1 MNKMKLGLKD
11 KIQKIIDAYKANMTS
26 QQDEIKGI
34 LDPFKVPSYASR
46 FTIDGLKETIKEQ
59 LDLVNGNWKKFDKTL
74 NQQVN
79 EVIAAAKADFRKALG
94 LDAPAQKPADYATRI
109 ANARG
114 FLKDELDAVS
124 ADTIFSAD
132 NAAEMDDTMH
142 TILKDFIDDYDT
154 MKLFKKMVQRKVDN
168 FFNANGEC
176 IFPKTFGKLTK
187 VESIMNTLDEMD
199 ATAEML
205 FLHERDVQN
214 YFAIKGLFYG
224 FPVDRYAEG
233 VDEQTMIDC
242 SVILDDLADHLD
254 SEGQSSVSDT
264 SVQEVSGGLFNM
276 N

>member
-59 LDLVNGNWKKFDKTL
+59 LDVVNGNWKKFDKTL
-74 NQQVN
+74 NQQMK
-79 EVIAAAKADFRKALG
+79 EVIAAARDSFKKALG
-94 LDAPAQKPADYATRI
+94 LSASKQKPADYATRI
-109 ANARG
+109 ANARE

-124 ADTIFSAD
+124 VDSILDA
-132 NAAEMDDTMH
+132 NGAAEMDDNMH
-142 TILKDFIDDYDT
+142 IILKDFIDDFDT

-168 FFNANGEC
+168 FINANGEC
-176 IFPKTFGKLTK
+176 IFPKTFGKLHK
-187 VESIMNTLDEMD
+187 VESIMNTLDEMN

-205 FLHERDVQN
+205 FLHERDIQN

-242 SVILDDLADHLD
+242 SVILDDLADHID
-254 SEGQSSVSDT
+254 SEGQFSVSDT
-264 SVQEVSGGLFNM
+264 SVQTVED
-276 N
+276 